1 MYMHKQTQM
10 NGILSATTLTNS
22 SWRLVC
28 LWRPF
33 MSTTRTYLR
42 LCYCTCP
49 KKMRDPP
56 ARNRPASCVNFNPK
70 WGSYNARRIVT
81 LAIVQSITICEPNLV
96 IRYRAN
102 TSTLNH
108 WLNTLL
114 NILKIVVC
122 ECACIYI
129 CSANLALYKY
139 WTFTLSQ

>member
-1 MYMHKQTQM
+1 
-10 NGILSATTLTNS
+10 
-22 SWRLVC
+22 
-28 LWRPF
+28 
-33 MSTTRTYLR
+33 
-42 LCYCTCP
+42 
-49 KKMRDPP
+49 MRDPP

-129 CSANLALYKY
+129 CSANLALQILDAHSVTVAEASDPGKLLVSIS
-139 WTFTLSQ
+139 WTEGNSV